1 MKIVTGNRLNEFW
14 DELKGV
20 FVPKS
25 KVLKT
30 MEEIEANTNEENVA
44 GATALK
50 AVNNKLGHG
59 RVEIVVINDCRLGYK
74 LDGADTVIPF
84 INNDT
89 ICIPGNIILYG
100 YRTGASNQSDL
111 VTTPFTLKI
120 RINKGI
126 FEIYSNTAFISG
138 EYPGG
143 WRGKVT
149 FGNPSIS
156 K

>member
-1 MKIVTGNRLNEFW
+1 ML
-14 DELKGV
+14 
-20 FVPKS
+20 
-25 KVLKT
+25 VLQ
-30 MEEIEANTNEENVA
+30 
-44 GATALK
+44 L
-50 AVNNKLGHG
+50 NNKLAHG
-59 RVEIVVINDCRLGYK
+59 RIELVVTDDNKLGYK